1 MTTASALRHRLISS
15 PRGACAAWG
24 RSLFAGVVVTTLSA
38 LAVLSAL
45 SVAPP
50 AAAIEQAPTQFL
62 FSLLDAPPA
71 AVARPDH
78 VDIAHAVSLDFD
90 SLTNARVGAQIAF
103 ALSSDTTV
111 QLRIDRVDTLANGDR
126 VIAARGLVGGDEVG
140 FTMTFSKASVYGYL
154 QASGVVYQ
162 LSAASGPDASRY
174 EGWFY
179 RAQGFDAARL
189 QNDSII
195 LPQAGH
201 VTRPAPLSLAPLSLS
216 SAARLDE
223 TRSTDEAGLGI
234 TVAHTFGR
242 RAVRRG
248 ESVAVSV
255 RLSNTTSQTRRAQVF
270 DVYFLAESGELSWGA
285 ADCNSVISDSAQQ
298 VVRCNV
304 GVLDARSSITVPLTF
319 VATSSS
325 PRLVQSTVLV
335 NGEDRADAVLRV
347 VSDVRSDTDGDGLSD
362 FNEGLLGTAA
372 DDAQSVD
379 LAPTVIDIIALHSQE
394 SASLYPF
401 GAETR
406 INQLVAVANQ
416 VFIDSGADVRL
427 RVVYHGA
434 AGLAGAD
441 DMGATLESML
451 EREGAFGSIETL
463 RSEFGGDIVLYF
475 RPLEFAASRCGLAP
489 VGGYASE
496 GDFSDP
502 GERFNA
508 TAVVAIDCPLD
519 IVVAHEVGH
528 LLGLTHSLREEG
540 EGGTFEFSTGHGV
553 TNQFA
558 TLMALP
564 NAFGSAERASVFSSP
579 LLRCGDLPCGIA
591 EGAPNAAD
599 AVATLNLVRHQI
611 GRYSEATTAQLNT
624 VSVATLTGASSK
636 AKIAVGASSD
646 GYRSLTTR
654 VSGTDLVSVAAEVQV
669 DPVHIGRKGGVIVL
683 LALEGASEIY
693 QLDTEGRVVMWDG
706 SLTGLQSFGGSSSLR
721 AVEQLTILN
730 RLRLGDILSGAKL
743 GVFIAYQVESA
754 RGDTDEIV
762 YPNDPFWLS
771 VAP

>member
-1 MTTASALRHRLISS
+1 
-15 PRGACAAWG
+15 
-24 RSLFAGVVVTTLSA
+24 
-38 LAVLSAL
+38 
-45 SVAPP
+45 
-50 AAAIEQAPTQFL
+50 
-62 FSLLDAPPA
+62 
-71 AVARPDH
+71 
-78 VDIAHAVSLDFD
+78 
-90 SLTNARVGAQIAF
+90 
-103 ALSSDTTV
+103 
-111 QLRIDRVDTLANGDR
+111 
-126 VIAARGLVGGDEVG
+126 
-140 FTMTFSKASVYGYL
+140 
-154 QASGVVYQ
+154 
-162 LSAASGPDASRY
+162 
-174 EGWFY
+174 
-179 RAQGFDAARL
+179 
-189 QNDSII
+189 
-195 LPQAGH
+195 
-201 VTRPAPLSLAPLSLS
+201 
-216 SAARLDE
+216 
-223 TRSTDEAGLGI
+223 
-234 TVAHTFGR
+234 
-242 RAVRRG
+242 
-248 ESVAVSV
+248 
-255 RLSNTTSQTRRAQVF
+255 
-270 DVYFLAESGELSWGA
+270 
-285 ADCNSVISDSAQQ
+285 
-298 VVRCNV
+298 
-304 GVLDARSSITVPLTF
+304 
-319 VATSSS
+319 
-325 PRLVQSTVLV
+325 
-335 NGEDRADAVLRV
+335 
-347 VSDVRSDTDGDGLSD
+347 
-362 FNEGLLGTAA
+362 
-372 DDAQSVD
+372 
-379 LAPTVIDIIALHSQE
+379 
-394 SASLYPF
+394 
-401 GAETR
+401 
-406 INQLVAVANQ
+406 
-416 VFIDSGADVRL
+416 
-427 RVVYHGA
+427 
-434 AGLAGAD
+434 
-441 DMGATLESML
+441 ML

-519 IVVAHEVGH
+519 IVVAHELGH

-564 NAFGSAERASVFSSP
+564 NAFGRAERASVFSSP

-730 RLRLGDILSGAKL
+730 RLRLGDILAGAKL